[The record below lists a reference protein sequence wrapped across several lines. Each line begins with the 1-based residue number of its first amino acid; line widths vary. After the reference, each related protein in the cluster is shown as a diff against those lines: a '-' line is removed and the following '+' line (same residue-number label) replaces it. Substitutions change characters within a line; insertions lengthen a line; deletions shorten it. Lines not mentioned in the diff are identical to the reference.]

1 MKITF
6 PRAELKEAV
15 AGFQKIVNGKSRSVP
30 ILGCIRFEAKDGTV
44 TAQATDLDQYLTYT
58 FPQAQ
63 SEDSG
68 VFIVPLANLK
78 DLAKGRNEESVEFA
92 CAGGKEDPIGV
103 TNHVGEHAVQHNVPG
118 LDPAEWPASPPKP
131 DTRPAAGFL
140 EAFRGMLPFVSN
152 DETRPVL
159 NGVCIEAGADNACT
173 LVATDGRRL
182 TCSRPIELPVT
193 RRVVVPASKFLA
205 WSGLGDEARI
215 GLRTDKA
222 EKAEK
227 VEKGTRVAGFALEAG
242 PWDYDTRII
251 DGTYPNWR
259 QVVPPEDSLT
269 RRIVFHEDDVNL
281 MRRVLPTFPGGEN
294 INIACGADG
303 SVTLAGYDRESG
315 GETRLPLKESRHAGP
330 GSRVCVGRV
339 FLQEALDAGF
349 RDFGF
354 AGNHCPLAARTG
366 AGALHV
372 LMPVR
377 METGTEKPEAQAAGE
392 TVKAAEPAEPE
403 TVQAPAAT
411 NTQQPTPVAVTQ
423 PATPKETRMNQEKS
437 TEPTALEKL
446 QAAYDLAR
454 SRVRDAQS
462 ALADVAAAIRD
473 AVREDRQRR
482 SEVENVRAGLARLQA
497 IKV

>member
-103 TNHVGEHAVQHNVPG
+103 TNHVGGHAVQHSVPG
-118 LDPAEWPASPPKP
+118 YDPAEWPACPPKAT
-131 DTRPAAGFL
+131 TRPANGFL
-140 EAFRGMLPFVSN
+140 DAYRGILPFVSQ

-193 RRVVVPASKFLA
+193 RQVVVPASKFLA

-215 GLRTDKA
+215 GLRTDK
-222 EKAEK
+222 
-227 VEKGTRVAGFALEAG
+227 VEKGTRVAGFALETG
-242 PWDYDTRII
+242 PWCYDTRII

-259 QVVPPEDSLT
+259 QVVPAPDNLT
-269 RRIVFHEDDVNL
+269 RRIVFHENDVGL

-303 SVTLAGYDRESG
+303 SVTLAGHDKES
-315 GETRLPLKESRHAGP
+315 GETRLPLQGSRHAGP
-330 GSRVCVGRV
+330 GSRICVSRV

-354 AGNHCPLAARTG
+354 AGNHSPLAARTG

-372 LMPVR
+372 LMPLKVDA
-377 METGTEKPEAQAAGE
+377 GTENPEAQAAGE

-411 NTQQPTPVAVTQ
+411 NTHQSTPAAETQ
-423 PATPKETRMNQEKS
+423 PATPKEKPMNQEKT

-454 SRVRDAQS
+454 SRVREAQS

-482 SEVENVRAGLARLQA
+482 SEVENVRAGLARLQS